1 MTDRKA
7 ALAGQLARLAPQ
19 EQAATAAPMPA
30 EQDKPD
36 RWPAR
41 ISMTA
46 SPEMKRA
53 LDLARLDDGIEF
65 RRRELILRVALS
77 RVHSHS
83 LPPLR
88 RRSVLFRRSGEV
100 GRPCGG

>member
-7 ALAGQLARLAPQ
+7 ALADQLARLAPQ

-46 SPEMKRA
+46 STEMKRA
-53 LDLARLDDGIEF
+53 LDLARLDDGIEVTARIRAMITLWQED
-65 RRRELILRVALS
+65 RRLRA
-77 RVHSHS
+77 RVDK
-83 LPPLR
+83 LAKTLR
-88 RRSVLFRRSGEV
+88 
-100 GRPCGG
+100 

>member
-19 EQAATAAPMPA
+19 EQVATAAPMPA

-53 LDLARLDDGIEF
+53 LDLARLDDGIEVTARIRAMITLWQED
-65 RRRELILRVALS
+65 RRLRA
-77 RVHSHS
+77 RVDK
-83 LPPLR
+83 LARTLR
-88 RRSVLFRRSGEV
+88 
-100 GRPCGG
+100 

>member
-53 LDLARLDDGIEF
+53 LDLARLNDGIEVTARIRAMITLWQED
-65 RRRELILRVALS
+65 RRLRA
-77 RVHSHS
+77 RVDK
-83 LPPLR
+83 LARTLR
-88 RRSVLFRRSGEV
+88 
-100 GRPCGG
+100 

>member
-19 EQAATAAPMPA
+19 EQAATPAPMPA

-46 SPEMKRA
+46 SLEMKRA
-53 LDLARLDDGIEF
+53 LDLARLDDGIEVTARIRAMITLWQED
-65 RRRELILRVALS
+65 RRLRDRVDKLAKAL
-77 RVHSHS
+77 R
-83 LPPLR
+83 
-88 RRSVLFRRSGEV
+88 
-100 GRPCGG
+100 

>member
-1 MTDRKA
+1 MTDRRA
-7 ALAGQLARLAPQ
+7 ALAGQLARLAPP

-36 RWPAR
+36 RWAAR

-53 LDLARLDDGIEF
+53 LDLARLDDGIEVTARIRAMITLWQED
-65 RRRELILRVALS
+65 RRLRD
-77 RVHSHS
+77 RVDK
-83 LPPLR
+83 LAKTLR
-88 RRSVLFRRSGEV
+88 
-100 GRPCGG
+100 